1 MICVS
6 PTPTD
11 ASMGAYAALG
21 FVVASSVYENAIT
34 PRPLAVTPIAGY
46 VREAPAMP
54 YVPCMTI
61 LLLVGLRMYHAIP
74 ARSGLESTKLT
85 AVSSAPQSLPFA
97 YITCCM
103 RVSFES
109 GLAIT
114 SVPAACAAGPTS
126 SFQHP
131 IWPSKSSVV
140 VSFKQSPC
148 ATSGV
153 VALSAVVPDPGC
165 TCFGG
170 TPYWFTVV
178 RLLLKLRAGVVL
190 SEDVFVSVQA
200 TICVEVRV
208 PAAPETGF
216 CASSAA
222 FELRKYSVPP
232 FARLNCEVPGD
243 CAGQTVNPG
252 CVEPASLG
260 TLTAPNVSM

>member
-1 MICVS
+1 MMCVS
-6 PTPTD
+6 PTPTE

-34 PRPLAVTPIAGY
+34 PRPAAVTPIAGY
-46 VREAPAMP
+46 VREAPAIP

-114 SVPAACAAGPTS
+114 SVPAACAVAFTS
-126 SFQHP
+126 SFQQP
-131 IWPSKSSVV
+131 VPTIVDVV

-153 VALSAVVPDPGC
+153 VALSAFVPDSGC
-165 TCFGG
+165 TCFG
-170 TPYWFTVV
+170 
-178 RLLLKLRAGVVL
+178 
-190 SEDVFVSVQA
+190 
-200 TICVEVRV
+200 
-208 PAAPETGF
+208 
-216 CASSAA
+216 
-222 FELRKYSVPP
+222 
-232 FARLNCEVPGD
+232 
-243 CAGQTVNPG
+243 
-252 CVEPASLG
+252 
-260 TLTAPNVSM
+260 

>member
-1 MICVS
+1 M
-6 PTPTD
+6 
-11 ASMGAYAALG
+11 L
-21 FVVASSVYENAIT
+21 
-34 PRPLAVTPIAGY
+34 
-46 VREAPAMP
+46 PAD
-54 YVPCMTI
+54 
-61 LLLVGLRMYHAIP
+61 GLTMYHAMP
-74 ARSGLESTKLT
+74 ARCGPLSGLS

-131 IWPSKSSVV
+131 IWPLKISVV

-170 TPYWFTVV
+170 TPYWLTVT
-178 RLLLKLRAGVVL
+178 RLLLKLSAGDAVL
-190 SEDVFVSVQA
+190 SDDVFVSVQA
-200 TICVEVRV
+200 TIW
-208 PAAPETGF
+208 
-216 CASSAA
+216 
-222 FELRKYSVPP
+222 
-232 FARLNCEVPGD
+232 
-243 CAGQTVNPG
+243 
-252 CVEPASLG
+252 
-260 TLTAPNVSM
+260 

>member
-1 MICVS
+1 MMCVS

-11 ASMGAYAALG
+11 PSMGAYAALG
-21 FVVASSVYENAIT
+21 FVVVSSVYENAIT

-46 VREAPAMP
+46 VREAPAIP

-74 ARSGLESTKLT
+74 ARSGLESKLT
-85 AVSSAPQSLPFA
+85 AVSSAPQSLPLA
-97 YITCCM
+97 YITCCI

-114 SVPAACAAGPTS
+114 SVPAAWAVAPTS
-126 SFQHP
+126 NFQHP
-131 IWPSKSSVV
+131 VWPLKSSVV
-140 VSFKQSPC
+140 SSFKQSPC

-170 TPYWFTVV
+170 TPYWLTVT
-178 RLLLKLRAGVVL
+178 RLLLKLSAGDAVL
-190 SEDVFVSVQA
+190 SDDVFVSVQA
-200 TICVEVRV
+200 TIWVEVRV
-208 PAAPETGF
+208 PALPETGF

-222 FELRKYSVPP
+222 FELKKYSVPP
-232 FARLNCEVPGD
+232 LLRLNWFATGD
-243 CAGQTVNPG
+243 CECQTGKPG
-252 CVEPASLG
+252 CV
-260 TLTAPNVSM
+260 VH